1 MPRSQQI
8 ARIVGPTLIA
18 VGVTEAINIDSFAG
32 SAAPV
37 VYLNGMVLFVAGLTI
52 VQAHNRWVR
61 EWSVLVT
68 LTGWVLFLG
77 GLCRMFAPAAPQ
89 MSKGV
94 ATYGLLADSLAQ
106 LCDESVQP
114 FDMIFIDADKPNN
127 PAYLQWSLRLSRRGT
142 LIVGD
147 NVVRDGAIVDPEN
160 PDPRVQGVRSF
171 LEMLGAE
178 N

>member
-1 MPRSQQI
+1 VGLTQLNDIKDTFPLCEQWGYAPTPRGAGMTTSKWI

-32 SAAPV
+32 STAPV

-68 LTGWVLFLG
+68 LTGWVLFFG
-77 GLCRMFAPAAPQ
+77 GLYRMFAPAAPQ

-94 ATYGLLADSLAQ
+94 ATYGLLAVLVAIGGV
-106 LCDESVQP
+106 LTY
-114 FDMIFIDADKPNN
+114 K
-127 PAYLQWSLRLSRRGT
+127 AY
-142 LIVGD
+142 
-147 NVVRDGAIVDPEN
+147 
-160 PDPRVQGVRSF
+160 
-171 LEMLGAE
+171 GAE
-178 N
+178 QSHLSPPPPRD